1 MALATPPALAVED
14 NDSGGN
20 ADKAKSCPRG
30 ARYSERKGRC
40 VKTSCGTGQAW
51 SSGVEACVDGNS
63 AALTDEDLYLAG
75 RDLGQEARYVE
86 ALQLFFRMKNR
97 EQARVLS
104 SIGYS
109 TRKLG
114 DIDKGINYYHQALER
129 DPDYTKSRQ
138 YLGEA
143 YLQKGDVG
151 KAKEQLIDARVDFD
165 DYELWWRLQPTS
177 PAKTTPSGRRGQKR
191 AQIPYWLDQR
201 PSSRGTLTRMTQNSV
216 RQSNDCLARNLGAS
230 FQEQR
235 HHHGSFVQAS
245 LL

>member
-1 MALATPPALAVED
+1 MNKRLVALALITVKFSAAAILAMALATPPALAVED
-14 NDSGGN
+14 SDTGGK

-30 ARYSERKGRC
+30 ARYSESKGRC
-40 VKTSCGTGQAW
+40 VKTSCGSGQAW

-75 RDLGQEARYVE
+75 RDLGQEARYAE

-97 EQARVLS
+97 EQARVFS

-114 DIDKGINYYHQALER
+114 DVDKGINYYHQALER
-129 DPDYTKSRQ
+129 DPDYTKARQ

-151 KAKEQLIDARVDFD
+151 KAKEQLIEIANRCGGPCE
-165 DYELWWRLQPTS
+165 DYELLV
-177 PAKTTPSGRRGQKR
+177 KTITAYVTGEENTE
-191 AQIPYWLDQR
+191 W
-201 PSSRGTLTRMTQNSV
+201 
-216 RQSNDCLARNLGAS
+216 
-230 FQEQR
+230 
-235 HHHGSFVQAS
+235 
-245 LL
+245 

>member
-14 NDSGGN
+14 NDTGGN

-114 DIDKGINYYHQALER
+114 DIAKGINYYHQALER
-129 DPDYTKSRQ
+129 DPDYTKARQ

-143 YLQKGDVG
+143 YLQKGDIG
-151 KAKEQLIDARVDFD
+151 KAKEQLIEIANCCGGPCD
-165 DYELWWRLQPTS
+165 DYELLVKGDYSLRHRRRQHRVVGVGGSVHRYPT
-177 PAKTTPSGRRGQKR
+177 G
-191 AQIPYWLDQR
+191 
-201 PSSRGTLTRMTQNSV
+201 
-216 RQSNDCLARNLGAS
+216 
-230 FQEQR
+230 
-235 HHHGSFVQAS
+235 
-245 LL
+245 